1 MNKPYKKEF
10 VKDNL
15 ISIITHAIISLKGF
29 VVMPLIIKY
38 VGINI
43 PVSLAKVLDEI
54 VKKEGIYGTRA
65 ALVKHLIQDWVES
78 YRKEQKLGKN

>member
-1 MNKPYKKEF
+1 M
-10 VKDNL
+10 DR
-15 ISIITHAIISLKGF
+15 
-29 VVMPLIIKY
+29 KY

-65 ALVKHLIQDWVES
+65 SLAKHIIQDWIEE
-78 YRKEQKLGKN
+78 YRKEKKK

>member
-1 MNKPYKKEF
+1 M
-10 VKDNL
+10 V
-15 ISIITHAIISLKGF
+15 
-29 VVMPLIIKY
+29 KY

-65 ALVKHLIQDWVES
+65 ALVKHLIQDWVEE
-78 YRKEQKLGKN
+78 YRKSPNLEKK